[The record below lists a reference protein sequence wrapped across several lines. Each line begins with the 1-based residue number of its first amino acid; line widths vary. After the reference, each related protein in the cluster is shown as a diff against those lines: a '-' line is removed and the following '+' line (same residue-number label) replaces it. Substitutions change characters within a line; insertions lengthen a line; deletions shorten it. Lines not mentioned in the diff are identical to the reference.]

1 MDIWVLVINIRM
13 VECKD
18 KDNAQLFQDDV
29 EGLRRN

>member
-18 KDNAQLFQDDV
+18 KDNAELSQDDV
-29 EGLRRN
+29 EVLRRN